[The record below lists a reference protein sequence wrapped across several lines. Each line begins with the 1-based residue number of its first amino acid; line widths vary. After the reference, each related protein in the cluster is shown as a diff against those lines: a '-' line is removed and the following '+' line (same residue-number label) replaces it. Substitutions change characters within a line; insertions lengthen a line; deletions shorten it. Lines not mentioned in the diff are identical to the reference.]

1 LIEPAFCRA
10 RVYNAI
16 LPTCE
21 IAMHRIVFLDRD
33 TLKAK
38 VRAPEFAHHWQD
50 HAGTAQDEVVARLA
64 GATVAVT
71 NKVPLRAAALE
82 RLPDLKLIAIAATG
96 TDNVDLDACRERGIV
111 VSNIRDY
118 SLVSVPE
125 HCFALLLALRRNL
138 RAYALDVEAGRWE
151 TSSRFCLLE
160 HPIGDLA
167 GSRLGIVGYG
177 ALGQRVAYLGRAF
190 GMEIAAHSRS
200 PIADAG
206 VEQLPL
212 DELLATSDVVSLHL
226 PLTEQTRHLI
236 GERELGLMKKDAI
249 LLNTARGALV
259 DEAALANALMSNSIG
274 GAGFDVLS
282 QEPPPPGNP
291 LLGLRLPNFILT
303 PHVAWASA
311 GSMQTLADM
320 LVDNIEAWAAGAP
333 RNVVA

>member
-1 LIEPAFCRA
+1 
-10 RVYNAI
+10 
-16 LPTCE
+16 
-21 IAMHRIVFLDRD
+21 MHRIVFLDRD
-33 TLKAK
+33 SLQAI
-38 VRAPEFAHHWQD
+38 VRPPAFAHAWQD
-50 HAGTAQDEVVARLA
+50 HAGTREDEVVARLA

-71 NKVPLRAAALE
+71 NKVPLRAAALDQ
-82 RLPDLKLIAIAATG
+82 LPELKMVAIAATG
-96 TDNVDLDACRERGIV
+96 TDNVDLDACRARGIV

-151 TSSRFCLLE
+151 TSSRFCLLD

-177 ALGQRVAYLGRAF
+177 ALGKKVAQLGRAF
-190 GMEIAAHSRS
+190 GMEIAATSRS
-200 PIADAG
+200 RIMDDG
-206 VEQLPL
+206 VVQLPL

-226 PLTEQTRHLI
+226 PLSEQTRHMI
-236 GERELGLMKKDAI
+236 GARELGLMKKTA
-249 LLNTARGALV
+249 LLINTARGGLV
-259 DEAALANALMSNSIG
+259 DEAALAGALMSNTIG

-282 QEPPPPGNP
+282 KEPPTAGNP

-311 GSMQTLADM
+311 GAMQTLADM
-320 LVDNIEAWAAGAP
+320 LVDNIEAWAAGQP
-333 RNVVA
+333 RNVLA